1 MTFMLGKELLVR
13 TREQQDHY
21 NAIAREKAAAKAI
34 AEGRVPGKKGQP
46 PKNLSPEEK
55 AAKQRARV
63 KRYYFENHEK
73 MKAYRAEWQRKATA
87 EKAIADGREPGK
99 CGPKPKHLTDESYL
113 AVRAATRK
121 RYYHEHREKLA
132 AEAKDREQRKRDAI
146 KDGTYEKTRKRLSL
160 DEKRAKANLA
170 SHVRRAILQ
179 GVEVEQVTLADL
191 RTMRWR
197 QNGFCLYCNMNLGE
211 HDIHVDHW
219 IPLAKGGS
227 GNKDNLC
234 LLHGTCNLKKGARHP
249 DEFAPA
255 YAMAKA
261 A

>member
-1 MTFMLGKELLVR
+1 MSKHWTP
-13 TREQQDHY
+13 EQRAKYYANAKQKRDAA
-21 NAIAREKAAAKAI
+21 AIAA
-34 AEGRVPGKKGQP
+34 GRVPGQVGQP
-46 PKNLSPEEK
+46 PKDKTPEEK
-55 AAKQRARV
+55 AAYQRERT
-63 KRYYFENHEK
+63 KRYRLENLEK
-73 MKAYRAEWQRKATA
+73 LKAYHRDWMREDAAK
-87 EKAIADGREPGK
+87 KAIAAGRTPGK
-99 CGPKPKHLTDESYL
+99 CGPKRKYNTDEEYL
-113 AVRAATRK
+113 AAYAETRK
-121 RYYHEHREKLA
+121 RYYQENREKLA
-132 AEAKDREQRKRDAI
+132 ARAKEHAQKKRDAI
-146 KDGTYEKTRKRLSL
+146 KAGLHKFMPKQRKSL
-160 DEKRAKANLA
+160 EEKRAIKNG
-170 SHVRRAILQ
+170 HVHKRRALENS
-179 GVEVEQVTLADL
+179 VPSEQVTLADL